1 MGAYIVRRLLLMI
14 PTLFGMLVVSF
25 FITQLAPGGPVESY
39 IAQISGQSV
48 SVSEGVIG
56 NSEGDFAGQ
65 NVVKPTETGSETTYR
80 GAQGLR
86 PEILARIE
94 KQFGFDKPPLER
106 FFTMVWNYL
115 RFDFGTSYSRGV
127 PVIDLIIEKLPVSI
141 TLGLWMTILSYGI
154 SIPLGI
160 AKAVKDGT
168 RFDVATSTI
177 VIVGYSLPDFV
188 IGVLLIVLFA
198 GGNFLDIFPLRGLVS
213 ENWSG
218 LPWYSQILDYV
229 WHIVLP
235 ITAMALGAFAA
246 STMLIK
252 NSFIDEIKKQY
263 VTVARA
269 KGLTEK
275 RVLYGHV
282 FRNAMLLVIAGFPA
296 AFVGAF
302 FGSSLLIETVFSLD
316 GLGYL
321 GYQSVINRDYA
332 VVFATF
338 YIFSLVG
345 LVLGLVSDL
354 MYMWIDPRIDFES
367 RNV

>member
-1 MGAYIVRRLLLMI
+1 LGAYILRRLLLMI
-14 PTLFGMLVVSF
+14 PTMFGMLVVSF
-25 FITQLAPGGPVESY
+25 VITQFAPGGPVENY
-39 IAQISGQSV
+39 IAQLSGQSV

-56 NSEGDFAGQ
+56 NAEGDFAGQ
-65 NVVKPTETGSETTYR
+65 NVVKSSDQNENSTYR
-80 GAQGLR
+80 GAKGIR

-106 FFTMVWNYL
+106 FFSMVWNYI
-115 RFDFGTSYSRGV
+115 RFDFGDSYSRGV
-127 PVIDLIIEKLPVSI
+127 PVIDLIIQKLPVSI
-141 TLGLWMTILSYGI
+141 TLGLWMTLLSYGI

-168 RFDVATSTI
+168 RFDVSTSTI

-188 IGVLLIVLFA
+188 VAVLLIVLFA

-213 ENWSG
+213 ENWAT
-218 LPWYSQILDYV
+218 LPWYSQILDYL
-229 WHIVLP
+229 WHIILP
-235 ITAMALGAFAA
+235 ITAMALGAFATA
-246 STMLIK
+246 TMLIK
-252 NSFIDEIKKQY
+252 NSFIDEISKQY

-302 FGSSLLIETVFSLD
+302 FGGSLLIETVFSLD

-321 GYQSVINRDYA
+321 GYQSVINRDYS

-345 LVLGLVSDL
+345 LVLGLISDL

-367 RNV
+367 RKV

>member
-1 MGAYIVRRLLLMI
+1 MGAYILRRILLMI

-25 FITQLAPGGPVESY
+25 FITQLAPGGPVENY

-48 SVSEGVIG
+48 KASEGVIG

-65 NVVKPTETGSETTYR
+65 QVVKSSDSNSNSTYR

-127 PVIDLIIEKLPVSI
+127 PVIDLIIQKLPVSI

-168 RFDVATSTI
+168 RFDVTSSTI
-177 VIVGYSLPDFV
+177 VIIGYSLPDFV

-213 ENWSG
+213 ENWAT
-218 LPWYSQILDYV
+218 LPWYSQILDYL

-235 ITAMALGAFAA
+235 ITAMALGAFAT

-263 VTVARA
+263 VTVAQA
-269 KGLTEK
+269 KGLTQT

-302 FGSSLLIETVFSLD
+302 FGGSLLIETIFSLD
-316 GLGYL
+316 GLGLL
-321 GYQSVINRDYA
+321 GFVSVVTRDYP
-332 VVFATF
+332 VVFATL
-338 YIFSLVG
+338 YIFSL
-345 LVLGLVSDL
+345 LGLVISLLSDL
-354 MYMWIDPRIDFES
+354 AYMWVDPRLDFES
-367 RNV
+367 REV

>member
-1 MGAYIVRRLLLMI
+1 MGAYILRRLLLMI

-48 SVSEGVIG
+48 SVSEGVVG
-56 NSEGDFAGQ
+56 NAEGDFAGQ
-65 NVVKPTETGSETTYR
+65 NVVKSTDQNQNSTYR
-80 GAQGLR
+80 GAQGIR
-86 PEILARIE
+86 PEILERIE

-106 FFTMVWNYL
+106 FFTMLWNYV
-115 RFDFGTSYSRGV
+115 RFDFGDSYSRGV
-127 PVIDLIIEKLPVSI
+127 PVIDLIIQKLPVSI

-168 RFDVATSTI
+168 RFDVSTSTI
-177 VIVGYSLPDFV
+177 VIIGYSLPDFV

-213 ENWSG
+213 ENWAS
-218 LPWYSQILDYV
+218 LPWYSQILDYL

-235 ITAMALGAFAA
+235 ITAMALGAFAT

-252 NSFIDEIKKQY
+252 NSFIDEIRKQY
-263 VTVARA
+263 VMVARA
-269 KGLTEK
+269 KGLTEN

-302 FGSSLLIETVFSLD
+302 FGGSLLIETVFSLD

-321 GYQSVINRDYA
+321 GYQSVINRDYS

-345 LVLGLVSDL
+345 LILGLISDL

-367 RNV
+367 RKV

>member
-1 MGAYIVRRLLLMI
+1 LGAYILRRLLLMI

-25 FITQLAPGGPVESY
+25 FITQFAPGGPVESY

-56 NSEGDFAGQ
+56 NAEGDFAGQ
-65 NVVKPTETGSETTYR
+65 NVVKSSDQNQSSTYR
-80 GAQGLR
+80 GAQGIR

-106 FFTMVWNYL
+106 FFTMLWNYV
-115 RFDFGTSYSRGV
+115 RFDFGDSYSRGV
-127 PVIDLIIEKLPVSI
+127 PVIDLVIQKLPVSI

-168 RFDVATSTI
+168 RFDVSTSTI
-177 VIVGYSLPDFV
+177 VIIGYSLPDFV

-213 ENWSG
+213 ENWAS
-218 LPWYSQILDYV
+218 LPWYSQILDYL

-235 ITAMALGAFAA
+235 ITAMALGAFAT

-252 NSFIDEIKKQY
+252 NSFIDEIRKQY
-263 VTVARA
+263 VMVARA
-269 KGLTEK
+269 KGLTEN

-302 FGSSLLIETVFSLD
+302 FGGSLLIETVFSLD

-321 GYQSVINRDYA
+321 GYQSVINRDYS

-345 LVLGLVSDL
+345 LVLGLISDL

-367 RNV
+367 RKV

>member
-1 MGAYIVRRLLLMI
+1 V
-14 PTLFGMLVVSF
+14 
-25 FITQLAPGGPVESY
+25 
-39 IAQISGQSV
+39 
-48 SVSEGVIG
+48 
-56 NSEGDFAGQ
+56 
-65 NVVKPTETGSETTYR
+65 
-80 GAQGLR
+80 
-86 PEILARIE
+86 
-94 KQFGFDKPPLER
+94 
-106 FFTMVWNYL
+106 
-115 RFDFGTSYSRGV
+115 RFDFGDSYSRGV
-127 PVIDLIIEKLPVSI
+127 PVIDLVIQKLPVSI

-168 RFDVATSTI
+168 RFDVSTSTI
-177 VIVGYSLPDFV
+177 VIIGYSLPDFV

-213 ENWSG
+213 ENWAS
-218 LPWYSQILDYV
+218 LPWYSQILDYL

-235 ITAMALGAFAA
+235 ITAMALGAFAT

-252 NSFIDEIKKQY
+252 NSFIDEIRKQY
-263 VTVARA
+263 VMVARA
-269 KGLTEK
+269 KGLTEN

-302 FGSSLLIETVFSLD
+302 FGGSLLIETVFSLD

-321 GYQSVINRDYA
+321 GYQSVINRDYS

-345 LVLGLVSDL
+345 LVLGLISDL

-367 RNV
+367 RKV